1 MKEKIKIEK
10 EKKAQ
15 KAQKRKVTP
24 IKIKELMIKKQKMEK
39 PKTTRKPQPKKTVV
53 GVQQQQPMDLSIT
66 PTSNATPPASSS
78 GYASN
83 TLNPA
88 NQANQQVQAVGGQS
102 QGNEKMFDSSVIA
115 EKKKGREGPVF
126 NDKNL
131 DYNLFNNDPDNVVAK
146 KIKISQNVIVQCSM
160 VDGSEKGRNAAFQDY
175 AALSF
180 LRKTKDEK
188 AFEFNLP
195 LGLAPN
201 IIEALKLI
209 IQDNPKFFHK
219 FSK

>member
-1 MKEKIKIEK
+1 LKEKLRIEK
-10 EKKAQ
+10 EKKTQ

-24 IKIKELMIKKQKMEK
+24 IKIKELIKKQKMEK
-39 PKTTRKPQPKKTVV
+39 PKTPKKSQPKKSSVK
-53 GVQQQQPMDLSIT
+53 VQQQQPMEVT
-66 PTSNATPPASSS
+66 TSNANAPPSTSA
-78 GYASN
+78 YAAN

-88 NQANQQVQAVGGQS
+88 NQQVQPVGGQS
-102 QGNEKMFDSSVIA
+102 QGENENEKMFDSSVII
-115 EKKKGREGPVF
+115 EKKRGRDAPVF

-219 FSK
+219 FNK